1 MENTEAENKKTGTDE
16 AKKSSNKSVLILS
29 IALVIASIAI
39 ILLGIAVCLNASQDN
54 KLSKRVRDLEV
65 KSLENAQDIQF
76 VLYVGTND
84 KDTNQPV
91 LSKEEAKKA
100 AEEILLRHFGGY
112 TIEEA
117 EGGWKDGDK
126 IYREYTLV
134 IYLSD
139 TSIGAVRKAC
149 DELIDT
155 FHQSSILI
163 QSNKTSTEFYSK
175 K

>member
-1 MENTEAENKKTGTDE
+1 MENNEVKKT
-16 AKKSSNKSVLILS
+16 SNKSVVILS
-29 IALVIASIAI
+29 IALIITSISI
-39 ILLGIAVCLNASQDN
+39 IVLGITITNITATNN
-54 KLSKRVRDLEV
+54 KLDERVRTLEV
-65 KSLENAQDIQF
+65 KTLENTQDIQF

-84 KDTNQPV
+84 KDTNEPV
-91 LSKEEAKKA
+91 MSNEEAKA
-100 AEEILLRHFGGY
+100 AAKEILLRHFGGY
-112 TIEEA
+112 TIQEA

-126 IYREYTLV
+126 VYKEYTMV

-139 TSIGAVRKAC
+139 TSIGAVHKAA
-149 DELIDT
+149 DELIDK